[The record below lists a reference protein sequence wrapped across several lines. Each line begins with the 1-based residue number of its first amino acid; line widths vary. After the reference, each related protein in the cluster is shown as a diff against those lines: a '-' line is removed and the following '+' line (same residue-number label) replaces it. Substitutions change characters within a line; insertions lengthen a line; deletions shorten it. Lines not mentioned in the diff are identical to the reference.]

1 MRQEIRRL
9 LTIRNVADRLDAL
22 SKKGAEAI
30 TKQLREEVAALR
42 WGLSALRENYL
53 KEVVCVVGES
63 EFMRSIDVLRDK
75 LVELKGTG
83 YHLVEKDDLVLAAF
97 PCGRSSLEPIYEI
110 FVPYEWCG
118 NSFIQN
124 AVPEFAIGKKYFAS
138 GDLAD
143 KNKRGVLLEFDIL
156 QDVNP
161 MELQDWVM
169 EFYRSIRWDEAKP
182 AKPTK
187 KGEGNV

>member
-9 LTIRNVADRLDAL
+9 LTIRNVADRLEAL
-22 SKKGAEAI
+22 SKKGAEVI

-42 WGLSALRENYL
+42 WGLSVLRENCL
-53 KEVVCVVGES
+53 KEVVIVIGEA
-63 EFMRSIDVLRDK
+63 EFMRSIDALRNQ
-75 LVELKGTG
+75 LTALEGTG
-83 YHLVEKDDLVLAAF
+83 FHLAEKDGLVLAAF
-97 PCGRSSLEPIYEI
+97 PCGRSSLEPIYEV

-118 NSFIQN
+118 NSFVQS
-124 AVPEFAIGKKYFAS
+124 AVPEFAIGKRYFAS

-156 QDVNP
+156 LDVDP
-161 MELQDWVM
+161 MELQDWVI
-169 EFYRSIRWDEAKP
+169 EFYRAIRWDEAKP